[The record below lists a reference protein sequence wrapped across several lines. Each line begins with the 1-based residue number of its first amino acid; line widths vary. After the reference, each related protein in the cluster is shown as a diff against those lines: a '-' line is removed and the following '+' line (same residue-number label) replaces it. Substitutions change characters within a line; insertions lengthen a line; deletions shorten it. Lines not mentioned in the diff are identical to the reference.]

1 MRRWALIQDGK
12 VANVVEQNE
21 CPQISG
27 EWVECSGQPIG
38 PGFGWTGETF
48 TSPAAASQRHLSV
61 GSFFDRFGDAKW
73 AILADTSPAVQ
84 AVVRDASVRR
94 YIDLDNPQ
102 LPAGLAVLVAAGHQI
117 NVELILGAPVLEGE
131 AP

>member
-1 MRRWALIQDGK
+1 MFQTRYGATVD
-12 VANVVEQNE
+12 V
-21 CPQISG
+21 
-27 EWVECSGQPIG
+27 
-38 PGFGWTGETF
+38 TGASPETE
-48 TSPAAASQRHLSV
+48 SPRSHIISV
-61 GSFFDRFGDAKW
+61 GSFFDRFGVAKW